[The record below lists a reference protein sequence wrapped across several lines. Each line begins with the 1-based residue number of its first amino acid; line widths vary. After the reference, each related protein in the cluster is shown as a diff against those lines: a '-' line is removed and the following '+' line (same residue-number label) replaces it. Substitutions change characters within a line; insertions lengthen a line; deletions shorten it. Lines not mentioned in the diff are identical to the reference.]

1 MKRIYV
7 YLEMFQGKLS
17 MSDLGCLEAAS
28 EAAEPGDRVMAFV
41 YGRPQDAGRCA
52 KELFSRG
59 VDTLLW
65 IRGSDFDKFLLSGQA
80 ILGMAQYLERDRK
93 AGAVIFPATPL
104 GNRLAAHLGIRLC
117 TASIL
122 DCIQIA
128 REPKAGNFL
137 FDRPSERGRKIIR
150 YAFPQDKLPIATLK
164 RNPHMEGN
172 IRLQR
177 SVPLEGGISL
187 EEAIPLEGSIRRQG
201 SERRQ
206 CQIIFLDP
214 EPVSPKACLIS
225 RKEIA
230 APSCDITSQPCL
242 VAGGLGI
249 RRREDFRLLEQLAEK
264 LGGALCVTR
273 PIVEKGWYPQDIQV
287 GLSGKQV
294 SPRRYLA
301 IGISGAFQHTVGMS
315 ESDYIIAINLD
326 RNAPIFDVADFG
338 IVGDYRE
345 IIPHFY
351 RLLAEAS
358 VL

>member
-17 MSDLGCLEAAS
+17 MSDFGCLEAAS
-28 EAAEPGDRVMAFV
+28 EAAERGDRVMAFV
-41 YGRPQDAGRCA
+41 YGSPQDAGRYA
-52 KELFSRG
+52 KELFSKG

-117 TASIL
+117 TASVL

-137 FDRPSERGRKIIR
+137 FDRPSEQGRKIIR
-150 YAFPQDKLPIATLK
+150 YGFPQDKLPIATLK

-177 SVPLEGGISL
+177 SLPLEG
-187 EEAIPLEGSIRRQG
+187 AIPLEGSIRRQG

-214 EPVSPKACLIS
+214 EAVSPK
-225 RKEIA
+225 EIGRA
-230 APSCDITSQPCL
+230 H
-242 VAGGLGI
+242 V
-249 RRREDFRLLEQLAEK
+249 
-264 LGGALCVTR
+264 
-273 PIVEKGWYPQDIQV
+273 
-287 GLSGKQV
+287 
-294 SPRRYLA
+294 
-301 IGISGAFQHTVGMS
+301 
-315 ESDYIIAINLD
+315 
-326 RNAPIFDVADFG
+326 
-338 IVGDYRE
+338 
-345 IIPHFY
+345 
-351 RLLAEAS
+351 
-358 VL
+358 

>member
-17 MSDLGCLEAAS
+17 MSDFGCLETAS

-41 YGRPQDAGRCA
+41 YGSPQDAGRYA
-52 KELFSRG
+52 KELFSKG

-65 IRGSDFDKFLLSGQA
+65 IRGSDYDKFLLSGQA
-80 ILGMAQYLERDRK
+80 ILGMAQYLERDQT

-104 GNRLAAHLGIRLC
+104 GNRLAAHLGMRLC

-164 RNPHMEGN
+164 RNPHMGGN
-172 IRLQR
+172 IRLDR
-177 SVPLEGGISL
+177 SVPMEGSIS
-187 EEAIPLEGSIRRQG
+187 LEGSIRREG
-201 SERRQ
+201 SEKRQ
-206 CQIIFLDP
+206 RQIIFLDP
-214 EPVSPKACLIS
+214 EAVSPKACLIS
-225 RKEIA
+225 RREIA

-294 SPRRYLA
+294 SPKRYLA

-351 RLLAEAS
+351 HLLAQAS